1 MKTLSKL
8 TRYTL
13 ITAGLLAAPIAAQ
26 AHHAFSAEFDAQQ
39 PLEIK
44 GVVTKFELVNPH
56 SWLYLDVK
64 QPDGTVANW
73 GFEFGAPFSLKEKG
87 ITKKTLTPNTEV
99 TIQGFKAKSGKN
111 FGYAVTTILPDG
123 SSVKTGG
130 AQVAPTTGG
139 ATPAAG
145 AEAKPAQQI

>member
-8 TRYTL
+8 ASHTL
-13 ITAGLLAAPIAAQ
+13 ILTGLLAAPLAAQ
-26 AHHAFSAEFDAQQ
+26 AHHAFSAEFVAEQ
-39 PLEIK
+39 PLEVK

-87 ITKKTLTPNTEV
+87 ITKKSLTANTEI
-99 TIQGFKAKSGKN
+99 TIQGFRAKSGKN

-130 AQVAPTTGG
+130 AQDAPT
-139 ATPAAG
+139 TPAAG
-145 AEAKPAQQI
+145 GAAAETKPSPQI